1 MNPRLHVCVQL
12 IEPGEPLR
20 AGKIRD
26 SNRTALIA
34 QLKEAGVAAVDLG
47 VAPDKWVLSNCGG
60 PL

>member
-47 VAPDKWVLSNCGG
+47 VAPDK
-60 PL
+60 